1 LPLPAGLKKFSKGNP
16 IQDEHFAEAIE
27 LWRAWNAY
35 RQGHGPRPEPSERSW
50 VVPADEIKARGYDL
64 TARNPTRPD
73 SEPLPPPME
82 IVARLMEKEREI
94 LGIVEELDEL
104 LSDNGRGEGHAV

>member
-1 LPLPAGLKKFSKGNP
+1 
-16 IQDEHFAEAIE
+16 
-27 LWRAWNAY
+27 
-35 RQGHGPRPEPSERSW
+35 
-50 VVPADEIKARGYDL
+50 
-64 TARNPTRPD
+64 
-73 SEPLPPPME
+73 ME